1 MTTIVANLEC
11 MAADQRCTDDAG
23 PLCHVKKIHRVGDSL
38 FGLAG
43 DAFIGLVIIEWLGTK
58 RNRLQLYKMFGDE
71 AIEWRYE
78 TSLLELSPA
87 GLAVWNGWGLRM
99 PILDP
104 TYGIGTGADAA
115 LTAMDKGCS
124 PEDAIRSVRRDPY
137 SGLFSEPQVEYL
149 LPPELAR
156 KVRRKRGA

>member
-11 MAADQRCTDDAG
+11 MAADQRCTDDSGG
-23 PLCHVKKIHRVGDSL
+23 PICHVQKLYRIRDSI

-43 DAFIGLVIIEWLGTK
+43 DGFMGLVLMEWLRTPT

-78 TSLLELSPA
+78 TLLLELSET
-87 GLAVWNGWGLRM
+87 GLALWNGWGLRM
-99 PILDP
+99 PLLDH

-115 LTAMDKGCS
+115 LTAMDKGAT
-124 PEDAIRSVRRDPY
+124 PEEAIKSVRRDPY
-137 SGLFSEPQVEYL
+137 SGLFSEPQVLYL
-149 LPPELAR
+149 DEPQP
-156 KVRRKRGA
+156 KRRG